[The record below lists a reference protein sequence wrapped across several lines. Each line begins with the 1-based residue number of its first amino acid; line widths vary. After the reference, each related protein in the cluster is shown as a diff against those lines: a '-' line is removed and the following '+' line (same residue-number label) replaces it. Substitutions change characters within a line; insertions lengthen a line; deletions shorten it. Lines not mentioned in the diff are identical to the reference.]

1 MLPTALLYVW
11 HCSICWRIRKDT
23 RKERKGSLPLDA
35 YISPMKHFFFLLLF
49 FLSIALLAARLTVLP
64 PTSPEASQAYRAG
77 ELLLKLRPGI
87 TLSAQALVS
96 SQTSA
101 QNNPDTFAIHTH
113 LEQTLQQLGAYH
125 AESLGEGSHTYRVKF
140 ATTREPPRIAQTLA
154 ENPAVVFAEP
164 NYVRHMLRMPDDPN
178 LSQQWALENIHAFE
192 AWDITTGKDIVI
204 AVVDTGVWSS
214 HPDLQGN
221 VLPGYNALLNNDQS
235 DDDHGHGTAIAGLIA
250 ARTDNDKGIAGI
262 CWDCSILPV
271 KVLNARGTGNDADL
285 ARGIRWATD
294 HGAHIINLSLGGA
307 ENSQALRDAVDYA
320 FQRGVLL
327 IASSGNDHQLGNFT
341 NYPAAYPQVIA
352 VGATTNSDKVAG
364 FSNTGE
370 HIDLVAPGVALW
382 TTMLDGD
389 YGPPNGTSFSSPFV
403 SGVAGL
409 VLTVRGDLPH
419 TDVACILQAS
429 ADDHGSPGKDM
440 EYGWGRLNA
449 LRAVQM
455 AQNYTGCPLNQP
467 DPEPTPEP
475 QATNDMA
482 SPTDTLPDVVSQAF
496 APVPPSAASQDGVYF
511 PETRHTLRGEFYRY
525 WQKHGG
531 LPVFGYPISEEFL
544 EPSSDEQNAGQTFV
558 VQYFE
563 RYRFEFHPEK
573 PAPYNVLLSRLGDD
587 VLTLQD
593 RSWFLFPP
601 GEAQD
606 GCYFFEGTSHS
617 LCGPFLDYWRS
628 HGLELDGSPAKSFGE
643 SLALFGQPISE
654 MHQEEVVPGVTLTVQ
669 WFERARFEYHEG
681 TGVLLGRLGY
691 EYASMRGVQVP

>member
-1 MLPTALLYVW
+1 MLP
-11 HCSICWRIRKDT
+11 
-23 RKERKGSLPLDA
+23 A
-35 YISPMKHFFFLLLF
+35 YLNMPSSSP
-49 FLSIALLAARLTVLP
+49 A
-64 PTSPEASQAYRAG
+64 TSHAYRAG
-77 ELLLKLRPGI
+77 ELILKVRPGV
-87 TLSAQALVS
+87 TLSPQALVS
-96 SQTSA
+96 AQTSS
-101 QNNPDTFAIHTH
+101 QRKPTTGFALLAS
-113 LEQTLQQLGAYH
+113 LEQTLLKLGAYH
-125 AESLGEGSHTYRVKF
+125 AETLGKGSNTYRVRF
-140 ATTREPPRIAQTLA
+140 STTQEPPRMAQILT
-154 ENPAVVFAEP
+154 ENPTIVFAEP
-164 NYVRHMLRMPDDPN
+164 NYVRHMLRVPDDSN

-192 AWDITTGKDIVI
+192 AWDITTGGNIVI
-204 AVVDTGVWSS
+204 AVVDTGVKSS
-214 HPDLQGN
+214 HPDLEGKI
-221 VLPGYNALLNNDQS
+221 LPGYNALLNNDQS

-250 ARTDNDKGIAGI
+250 AKTDNGQGIAGI
-262 CWDCSILPV
+262 CWGCSILPV
-271 KVLNARGTGNDADL
+271 KVLNSRGTGNDADL

-307 ENSQALRDAVDYA
+307 ENSQALRDAIDYA

-327 IASSGNDHQLGNFT
+327 IAASGNDHQLGNFT
-341 NYPAAYPQVIA
+341 NYPAAYPQVVA
-352 VGATTNSDKVAG
+352 VGATTNSDKIAG

-370 HIDLVAPGVALW
+370 HIDLAAPGVALW
-382 TTMLDGD
+382 TTTIDDD

-403 SGVAGL
+403 AGVAGL
-409 VLTVRGDLPH
+409 VLTLRGDLPN
-419 TDVACILQAS
+419 TDVACIIKAS
-429 ADDHGSPGKDM
+429 ADDQGLPGKDA

-449 LRAVQM
+449 VRALQL
-455 AQNYTGCPLNQP
+455 AQSYTTCPLQQFEP
-467 DPEPTPEP
+467 ETERGPEVELELEPEPEPEPTPQP
-475 QATNDMA
+475 PSMNRIAPPAN
-482 SPTDTLPDVVSQAF
+482 TLPDVVSQAF
-496 APVPPSAASQDGVYF
+496 APVPPSAATQDGVYF

-531 LPVFGYPISEEFL
+531 LPVFGYPISEEFM

-601 GEAQD
+601 GEEQE

-628 HGLELDGSPAKSFGE
+628 HGLELDGNPTKSFGE

-654 MHQEEVVPGVTLTVQ
+654 MRQEEVVPGVTLTVQ

-681 TGVLLGRLGY
+681 QGILLGRLGH
-691 EYASMRGVQVP
+691 EYASMRGVAVP